1 MEKSGAKTRCRE
13 KVRNAGRE
21 RKMQRGRRGRTKE
34 RERERETERWSARA
48 REREKDEERSIEEE
62 VRGYIPKKRVVVRS
76 YVKGR
81 R

>member
-1 MEKSGAKTRCRE
+1 MSGKSEK
-13 KVRNAGRE
+13 
-21 RKMQRGRRGRTKE
+21 RGTGKKDAAWEEGKDE
-34 RERERETERWSARA
+34 REGERETERWSART

-81 R
+81 C